1 MNTVGQ
7 SQDVSSSIARVRQ
20 LLRALGYFR
29 PDAGRVAITLG
40 LLLLSI
46 GLNLL
51 KPWPLAVLVDSV
63 LGSKPYPAWLPDGMK
78 SWGQPAQIT
87 AIVAASLVLHLVHAS
102 SCAGHIYLSIG
113 VGLRGLR
120 RVRDEVFGWLQRLS
134 LRYHHGTE
142 AGDII
147 FRAGT
152 DTCAFQTLFLHGFL
166 IFISAAGT
174 LLFMAV
180 AMARLDLRL
189 TGVALVAVPILL
201 LSIKVFGRA
210 MRERGT
216 VAQQAESKIY
226 ALIHQGITA
235 LPLIQSNAREHHERQ
250 RFTAHTEEARHHKM
264 AQQGLEVFY
273 WGSISVILSVCTLG
287 VTWVG
292 AQQVLNSTMTVGEL
306 LVFLAYVAQLFEP
319 LNQLSQVG
327 ATLSSARASTRRVFE
342 ILDTPEE
349 VKSRPEARPL
359 CLGRDLDGSAELP
372 TTAENMF
379 VSGGGAPAG
388 SPPPP
393 LPVYG
398 NVTYDDVSFG
408 YESSRP
414 VLRHI
419 SFKLLAGTSAAIIG
433 PSGAG
438 KTTLLNL
445 LPRFFDPESGAVLL
459 EGVDLRD
466 LRLEDL
472 RAQVALVLQEPIIL
486 PTTVAENI
494 SYGKPGATMEQIEA
508 AAHAARADELIE
520 KLPDHYR
527 TVIGDGG
534 ARLSV
539 GEKQRINLA
548 RAFLKDAPILLMDEP
563 TSALDVESEAQVVAS
578 LFALMR
584 GRTTLMVAHRL
595 TTIRRVDK
603 ILVVNNGRLTEMGAP
618 EDLLAEQGYY
628 ARVVGGQLAL

>member
-1 MNTVGQ
+1 
-7 SQDVSSSIARVRQ
+7 
-20 LLRALGYFR
+20 
-29 PDAGRVAITLG
+29 
-40 LLLLSI
+40 
-46 GLNLL
+46 
-51 KPWPLAVLVDSV
+51 
-63 LGSKPYPAWLPDGMK
+63 
-78 SWGQPAQIT
+78 
-87 AIVAASLVLHLVHAS
+87 
-102 SCAGHIYLSIG
+102 
-113 VGLRGLR
+113 
-120 RVRDEVFGWLQRLS
+120 
-134 LRYHHGTE
+134 
-142 AGDII
+142 
-147 FRAGT
+147 
-152 DTCAFQTLFLHGFL
+152 
-166 IFISAAGT
+166 
-174 LLFMAV
+174 V
-180 AMARLDLRL
+180 AM
-189 TGVALVAVPILL
+189 VAVPILL

-210 MRERGT
+210 MRVRGT
-216 VAQQAESKIY
+216 AAQQAESKVY

-235 LPLIQSNAREHHERQ
+235 LPLIQSHAREHHERQ
-250 RFTAHTEEARHHKM
+250 RFTAHTEAARQHKM

-273 WGSISVILSVCTLG
+273 WGSISVILSACTLG

-292 AQQVLNSTMTVGEL
+292 AQQVLAANLTVGEL
-306 LVFLAYVAQLFEP
+306 LVFLAYVAQLFDP

-327 ATLSSARASTRRVFE
+327 ATLSSASASTRRVFE

-349 VKSRPEARPL
+349 VKDRPEARRVCP
-359 CLGRDLDGSAELP
+359 GRDLDGSAGLP
-372 TTAENMF
+372 TSADNMF
-379 VSGGGAPAG
+379 AAAGGAPAG
-388 SPPPP
+388 SPCPP

-398 NVTYDDVSFG
+398 NVTYDDVCFA
-408 YESSRP
+408 YENSRP
-414 VLRHI
+414 VLRNI

-445 LPRFFDPESGAVLL
+445 LPRFFDPVSGAVLL

-472 RAQVALVLQEPIIL
+472 RAQIALVLQEPIIL

-494 SYGKPGATMEQIEA
+494 SYGKPQATMEEIEA

-520 KLPDHYR
+520 KLPHHYR

-603 ILVVNNGRLTEMGAP
+603 ILVVDNGRLTEMGAP
-618 EDLLAEQGYY
+618 DDLLAEQGYY